1 MKKSILNLKGAQELT
16 KNQLK
21 SVVGGLRTCKQNG
34 MYVPCP
40 TGQCCATTTDWICY
54 TIGSPNCGVEFPG

>member
-21 SVVGGLRTCKQNG
+21 SVVGGLRTCKQDG

-40 TGQCCATTTDWICY
+40 TGQCCSIDTFCY
-54 TIGSPNCGVEFPG
+54 LIGSPNCGIEFPG

>member
-34 MYVPCP
+34 VYIPCQS
-40 TGQCCATTTDWICY
+40 GHCCAADDICY
-54 TIGSPNCGVEFPG
+54 VIGTPNCIEFPG